1 MTMKKLY
8 DIRWLSFGGCI
19 KSIIDNIYRGSQALL
34 ACLQQILLDA
44 NTCNLERQTAQGLL
58 NSILDDEFLY
68 LLYMHHDSHEIVLR
82 PLTKL
87 MQCDNLSYFTLME
100 VLVEKE
106 QILFSWISESTLVI
120 GPSLHQYIE
129 SVSYSAINRIQTTG
143 RHPLKIPT
151 LYTLMTVR
159 MLLPD
164 DIRTSRCQHAVT
176 EAFNLWNSKY
186 HRRRFHEIQVL
197 ADVDDD
203 YQLMKL
209 ARSVV
214 IRSSSLFGSQLFY
227 KKSINSESQ
236 SIKCVNRCKTNI
248 SQDEQIQNEAIQ
260 FCN

>member
-87 MQCDNLSYFTLME
+87 MQCDNLLYFTLME

-129 SVSYSAINRIQTTG
+129 SVSVTRC
-143 RHPLKIPT
+143 HFMT
-151 LYTLMTVR
+151 LTY
-159 MLLPD
+159 P
-164 DIRTSRCQHAVT
+164 
-176 EAFNLWNSKY
+176 Y
-186 HRRRFHEIQVL
+186 
-197 ADVDDD
+197 
-203 YQLMKL
+203 Y
-209 ARSVV
+209 
-214 IRSSSLFGSQLFY
+214 
-227 KKSINSESQ
+227 
-236 SIKCVNRCKTNI
+236 
-248 SQDEQIQNEAIQ
+248 
-260 FCN
+260 